1 VRTGDRPPEAWHGL
15 GTTEGKLLSSA
26 TFYNAANITFQAK
39 ENCLYFFISPV
50 IKGMKSIICAGETR

>member
-15 GTTEGKLLSSA
+15 DTAEGKLLSSA

-50 IKGMKSIICAGETR
+50 IKGMKSII